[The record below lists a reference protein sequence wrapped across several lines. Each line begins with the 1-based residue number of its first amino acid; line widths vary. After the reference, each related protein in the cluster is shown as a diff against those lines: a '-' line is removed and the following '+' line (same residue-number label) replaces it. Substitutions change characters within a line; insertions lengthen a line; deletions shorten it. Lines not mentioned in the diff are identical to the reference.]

1 MRQLLNGA
9 EVLLFRKSQVLGKT
23 RLEKLAHYVAILLAL
38 VILISV
44 ILGNSLLFFHI
55 SSIDQFLNFLYG
67 YLKLNIKDLQILCAN
82 EPNKPKPYCVTVK
95 DFYIMPVTLIPAAL
109 ED

>member
-55 SSIDQFLNFLYG
+55 SSIDQFLNFLYALSSPSLDKKRIRFNSVFF
-67 YLKLNIKDLQILCAN
+67 YMAN
-82 EPNKPKPYCVTVK
+82 
-95 DFYIMPVTLIPAAL
+95 
-109 ED
+109 